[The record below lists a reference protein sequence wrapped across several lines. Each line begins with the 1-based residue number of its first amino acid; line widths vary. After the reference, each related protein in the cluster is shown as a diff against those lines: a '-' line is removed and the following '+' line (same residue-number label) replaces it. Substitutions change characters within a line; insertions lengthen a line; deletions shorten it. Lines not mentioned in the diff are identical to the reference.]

1 MCCLTNVGS
10 KDLIS
15 NKVQNQN
22 KLGVSNY
29 NIICDTETLLDIIKN
44 KVSNVVL
51 VDVRKEDDYKKGH
64 IPTAT
69 SLPLSHLLKDDSP
82 ESIVTLMENMGI
94 SDDTYVIVYDDTFGA
109 LASRVAWTFEYVG
122 HQNLSLLEIT
132 FSQWKQKGLP
142 IEKKANRF
150 PKTKHSVKINSNIY
164 ADITH
169 VDELKS
175 RSDSIII
182 DNRER
187 LNYLTEH
194 IPNSIN
200 MPYTM
205 LGSQD
210 RILRD
215 AQDIR
220 RFLSNRGI
228 TDDKEI
234 ITYCGSVGTLSGLAY
249 YALKL
254 AGLTNVRLYS
264 NSFKEW
270 KAKGKPKEEVKDAN
284 YWDLSAE

>member
-1 MCCLTNVGS
+1 MTNVGS

-15 NKVQNQN
+15 NKVQNQK

-29 NIICDTETLLDIIKN
+29 KIICDTETLLDIIKN
-44 KVSNVVL
+44 KVPKVVL

-64 IPTAT
+64 IPTAA
-69 SLPLSHLLKDDSP
+69 SLPLSQLLKDDSA
-82 ESIVTLMENMGI
+82 ESIVTLMENLGI
-94 SDDTYVIVYDDTFGA
+94 SDDTYVILYDDTFGA

-122 HQNLSLLEIT
+122 HKNLSLLEIS
-132 FSQWKQKGLP
+132 FNQWKQRGLP
-142 IEKKANRF
+142 LEKKVNRLR
-150 PKTKHSVKINSNIY
+150 KAKHSLKINNNIY
-164 ADITH
+164 ADISH
-169 VDELKS
+169 VDELKN

-228 TDDKEI
+228 TNDKEI

-254 AGLTNVRLYS
+254 AGLKNVRLYS